1 MDQSKQ
7 TGWAAFI
14 VRTRWLWLVLG
25 LAVTVAMGT
34 GLGKL
39 GFNPDARVFFAE
51 ENPDRIALDSFEA
64 QFSKDDNLIL
74 VMNAKEGGLFEPDI
88 LAAIGELTEKA
99 WLLPHVRR
107 VDSLTNFQ
115 HTYAIGDEMIVEDLV
130 PDLLAVT
137 PEVAANA
144 RKIALSRPELLDV
157 MIDPTGRY
165 GAMQVMFRL
174 PGISPETEVPMI
186 VEETQALAAQFRAE
200 YPEIELRLT
209 GSVMINNQ
217 FAVSGQDDGM
227 TLTPMMFGAILLIVL
242 FAFRSVVGVLMTV
255 TVIAMSAVIGLGA
268 LGWSGVALNSVT
280 VLAPLI
286 IMTLAVASVVH
297 VLASVRQT
305 MMETPD
311 RKEWARVALA
321 EHGGEI
327 AVACI
332 TTAIGFLALNFS
344 ISPPFRQLG
353 NVVAVGVMGAL
364 FLTLTFL
371 PALIAIIP
379 MKRREALATTDRFM
393 RPIAEFVIG
402 WRKPLLVVMSL
413 LVVALASGIPRLA
426 LEDDFVRYFDDR
438 YEFRRDTDYFE
449 QNLGGLNILEYAL
462 PAGRSDGINDPQ
474 YLASVKEFTDWLR
487 DQPEV
492 THVRSMT
499 DVIQRL
505 NMNMHAD
512 DPAMMKLPETE
523 QAAAQFLFLYELS
536 LGYGMDLTD
545 QINVDRSAMRISV
558 SMAEAT
564 TKQMLALDAKAQDW
578 MVENAPQIAVAP
590 TGMSQVFNLIAYRD
604 VRAMLTGTVLA
615 LVAISLLLLLILRDV
630 KLGLISLIPNLIP
643 AAMAF
648 GIWGYSVGAVTLA
661 IAVVIAMTLG
671 IVVDDTVH
679 FLSKY
684 KEGKRKGM
692 TPEDAIRYTFSK
704 VGMALFVTTFA
715 LVAGF
720 AILSTSG
727 FAVNGDMAKLT
738 ALTITLALVADFL
751 LLPALLITI
760 DRRETM
766 KASTPPRTATT
777 TTTTAALGAIL
788 ALGMLA
794 MPNPA
799 SAQSAEAKGLAIVQ
813 EAERRDLGWGDFT
826 NDGEMIL
833 RDSSGNETRRVW
845 RGMNLERPAQA
856 GEGDWSVIV
865 FSAPRDIDGTA
876 TLTQAKI
883 EPSDDDQWLYLPA
896 VKRVKRISS
905 SNRTGKFVGSEFSFE
920 DLGSQE
926 VEDNTYRWLRDE
938 ACPGLPSLS
947 CFVIEGYPK
956 NAKSGYSKRIS
967 WVDAQEYRQHKTEF
981 YNRRG
986 DLEKTLSATGHEQYL
1001 GKYWRPARLDM
1012 VNHQTGKSTTLL
1024 QSNYA
1029 FRTGLSDGDFNAQR
1043 LPRLSR

>member
-1 MDQSKQ
+1 MEHATR
-7 TGWAAFI
+7 TGWAAF
-14 VRTRWLWLVLG
+14 VVKTRWLWIVLG
-25 LAVTVAMGT
+25 LALTVAMGA

-39 GFNPDARVFFAE
+39 GFNPDARVFFAA
-51 ENPDRIALDSFEA
+51 ENPDRIALDRFEA
-64 QFSKDDNLIL
+64 EFAKDDNLIL
-74 VMNAKEGGLFEPDI
+74 VMNAAEGGLFEPEI
-88 LAAIGELTEKA
+88 LAAIGDLTGKA

-115 HTYAIGDEMIVEDLV
+115 HTYAIGDEMIVSDLV
-130 PDLLAVT
+130 PDPANVT
-137 PEVAANA
+137 PEVAAAA
-144 RKIALSRPELLDV
+144 REIALSRPELLHS
-157 MIDPTGRY
+157 MIDPAGRY
-165 GAMQVMFRL
+165 GSMQIMFRL
-174 PGISPETEVPMI
+174 PGKNPAIEVPMI
-186 VEETQALAAQFRAE
+186 VAEAQALAAAFRE
-200 YPEIELRLT
+200 QHPGIELRLT
-209 GSVMINNQ
+209 GSVMVNNQ
-217 FAVSGQDDGM
+217 FAVSGQEDGKS
-227 TLTPMMFGAILLIVL
+227 LTPLMFGAILLIVFL
-242 FAFRSVVGVLMTV
+242 AFRSLAGVLMTV
-255 TVIAMSAVIGLGA
+255 SVIAMSAIIGLGA

-305 MMETPD
+305 MVETPD
-311 RKEWARVALA
+311 RREWARVALD
-321 EHGGEI
+321 EHGAEI
-327 AVACI
+327 AIACI

-344 ISPPFRQLG
+344 ISPPFRELG
-353 NVVAVGVMGAL
+353 NVVAVGVIGAM

-379 MKRREALATTDRFM
+379 MKRREALASTDRIM
-393 RPIAEFVIG
+393 APLAEFVIG
-402 WRKPLLVVMSL
+402 WRKPLLVGMSL
-413 LVVALASGIPRLA
+413 LVVGLASGIPRLS

-438 YEFRRDTDYFE
+438 YEFRRDTDYYE
-449 QNLGGLNILEYAL
+449 RNLGGLNILEYAL
-462 PAGRSDGINDPQ
+462 PAGRSDGINDPAF
-474 YLASVKEFTDWLR
+474 LADVKALTEWLR
-487 DQPEV
+487 AQPEV
-492 THVRSMT
+492 TNVRSLT

-512 DPAMMKLPETE
+512 DPAMMKLPADD

-545 QINVDRSAMRISV
+545 QINIDRSAMRISV
-558 SMAEAT
+558 AMAEVT
-564 TKQMLALDAKAQDW
+564 TKEMLALDARVQDW
-578 MVENAPQIAVAP
+578 MATNAPDIAVTP

-604 VRAMLTGTVLA
+604 VRAMLLGTVLA
-615 LVAISLLLLLILRDV
+615 LIAISALLLLVLRDV
-630 KLGLISLIPNLIP
+630 RLGIISLIPNLVP

-679 FLSKY
+679 FLAKY
-684 KEGKRKGM
+684 KEGKRRGM
-692 TPEDAIRYTFSK
+692 TPEDAVRYTFSK

-715 LVAGF
+715 LVVGF

-738 ALTITLALVADFL
+738 AMTISLALVADFL

-766 KASTPPRTATT
+766 TAPAAA
-777 TTTTAALGAIL
+777 TAALA
-788 ALGMLA
+788 ALVGFGVFTA
-794 MPNPA
+794 PTPA
-799 SAQSAEAKGLAIVQ
+799 AAQSAEEKGLAIVQ

-833 RDSSGNETRRVW
+833 RDSGGNETRRIW
-845 RGMNLERPAQA
+845 RGMSYERDARA

-865 FSAPRDIDGTA
+865 FSSPRDIAGTA

-938 ACPGLPSLS
+938 PCPTAPGLT
-947 CFVIEGYPK
+947 CHVIEGYPK
-956 NAKSGYSKRIS
+956 NARSGYSKRTT
-967 WVDAQEYRQHKTEF
+967 WVDNQEFRLHKTDF

-986 DLEKTLSATGHEQYL
+986 DLEKTLTATGHQQYV

-1012 VNHQTGKSTTLL
+1012 QNVQTGKSTTLL
-1024 QSNYA
+1024 QTNYS
-1029 FRTGLSDGDFNAQR
+1029 FGTGLGEGDFNAQR

>member
-1 MDQSKQ
+1 MDRS
-7 TGWAAFI
+7 THSGWAGFI
-14 VRTRWLWLVLG
+14 VRTRWLWIVLG
-25 LAVTVAMGT
+25 LALTVAMGA

-51 ENPDRIALDSFEA
+51 ENPDRVALDRFEKEFA
-64 QFSKDDNLIL
+64 KDDNLIL
-74 VMNAKEGGLFEPDI
+74 VMNAAE
-88 LAAIGELTEKA
+88 GELFTPEILSAIRDLTGQA

-115 HTYAIGDEMIVEDLV
+115 HTYAIGDEMIVRNLV
-130 PDLLAVT
+130 PDDAEIT
-137 PEVAANA
+137 VADAAEA
-144 RKIALSRPELLDV
+144 REIALSRPELV
-157 MIDPTGRY
+157 NAMIDPTGRY
-165 GAMQVMFRL
+165 GSTQVMFRL
-174 PGISPETEVPMI
+174 PGINPETEVPMI
-186 VEETQALAAQFRAE
+186 VAETRALAAEFRAQH
-200 YPEIELRLT
+200 PEIELRVT
-209 GSVMINNQ
+209 GSVMVSNQ
-217 FAVSGQDDGM
+217 FAESGQQDGM
-227 TLTPMMFGAILLIVL
+227 TLTPMMFGAILLIVF
-242 FAFRSVVGVLMTV
+242 FAFRSVVGVLMTLA
-255 TVIAMSAVIGLGA
+255 VIAMSAIIGLGA
-268 LGWSGVALNSVT
+268 LGWSGVPLNSVT

-305 MMETPD
+305 MTETPD

-344 ISPPFRQLG
+344 ISPPFRELG
-353 NVVAVGVMGAL
+353 NVVAVGVIGAL

-371 PALIAIIP
+371 PALIAIVP
-379 MKRREALATTDRFM
+379 MKRREELASTDRIM

-402 WRKPLLVVMSL
+402 WRKPLLVVMSVI
-413 LVVALASGIPRLA
+413 VVALASGIPKLA
-426 LEDDFVRYFDDR
+426 LEDDFIRYFDER
-438 YEFRRDTDYFE
+438 YEFRRDSDYFE
-449 QNLGGLNILEYAL
+449 RNLGGMNVLEYAL
-462 PAGRSDGINDPQ
+462 PAGRADGINDPA
-474 YLASVKEFTDWLR
+474 YLADVKDFTEWLR
-487 DQPEV
+487 AQPEV

-512 DPAMMKLPETE
+512 DPAMMKLPENDR
-523 QAAAQFLFLYELS
+523 AAAQFLFLYELS

-545 QINVDRSAMRISV
+545 QINVDRSAMRISA

-564 TKQMLALDAKAQDW
+564 TRQMLALDAKAQGWLAD
-578 MVENAPQIAVAP
+578 NAPAIATPP

-615 LVAISLLLLLILRDV
+615 LIAISALLLLILRDV
-630 KLGLISLIPNLIP
+630 KLGLVSLIPNLIP

-648 GIWGYSVGAVTLA
+648 GLWGYGVGAVTLA

-684 KEGKRKGM
+684 KEGRRKGL
-692 TPEDAIRYTFSK
+692 TPEDAVRYTFGK

-727 FAVNGDMAKLT
+727 FAVNGDMARLT
-738 ALTITLALVADFL
+738 ALTISLALVADFL

-760 DRRETM
+760 DRRKDTM
-766 KASTPPRTATT
+766 TAPTVSGPV
-777 TTTTAALGAIL
+777 TAALGAL
-788 ALGMLA
+788 VALGLLSA
-794 MPNPA
+794 PA
-799 SAQSAEAKGLAIVQ
+799 PATAQTAEAKGLAIVQ

-833 RDSSGNETRRVW
+833 RDAGGNETRRVW
-845 RGMNLERPAQA
+845 RGMNLERDARA

-876 TLTQAKI
+876 TLTQARI
-883 EPSDDDQWLYLPA
+883 EPNDDDQWLYLPA

-938 ACPGLPSLS
+938 PCPPAAGGLT
-947 CFVIEGYPK
+947 CHVVEGVPK
-956 NAKSGYSKRIS
+956 NARSGYSRRVT
-967 WVDAQEYRQHKTEF
+967 WVDTTHYNPHKTDF

-986 DLEKTLSATGHEQYL
+986 DLEKTLTVSGYRQYM
-1001 GKYWRPARLDM
+1001 GRYWRPARLDM
-1012 VNHQTGKSTTLL
+1012 QNVQTGKSTTLL
-1024 QSNYA
+1024 QSAYT
-1029 FRTGLSDGDFNAQR
+1029 FGTGMSEGDFNAQR

>member
-1 MDQSKQ
+1 MDKRNDRAT

-14 VRTRWLWLVLG
+14 VRTRWLWVALG
-25 LAVTVAMGT
+25 LALTLGMGT

-39 GFNPDARVFFAE
+39 GFDPDARIFFAE
-51 ENPDRIALDSFEA
+51 ENPDRIALDAFEA
-64 QFSKDDNLIL
+64 EFAKDDNLIL
-74 VMNAKEGGLFEPDI
+74 VMNAKEGGLFTPEI
-88 LAAIGELTEKA
+88 LSAIGDLTEKA

-107 VDSLTNFQ
+107 VDSITNFQ
-115 HTYAIGDEMIVEDLV
+115 HTYAIDDEMIVRDLV
-130 PDLLAVT
+130 PDPATVT
-137 PEVAANA
+137 PEQAAEA
-144 RKIALSRPELLDV
+144 RDIALTRPELVHAL
-157 MIDPTGRY
+157 IDPTARF
-165 GAMQVMFRL
+165 GAMQVMLRL
-174 PGISPETEVPMI
+174 PGVNTATEVPMI
-186 VEETQALAAQFRAE
+186 VAETQALAAQFREAN
-200 YPEIELRLT
+200 PDIELRMT

-217 FAVSGQDDGM
+217 FAVSGQEDAGS
-227 TLTPMMFGAILLIVL
+227 LTPMMFGAILLIVL
-242 FAFRSVVGVLMTV
+242 VAFQSVIGMVMTV
-255 TVIAMSAVIGLGA
+255 LVIAMSAVIGLGA
-268 LGWSGVALNSVT
+268 LGWSGVPLNSVT

-297 VLASVRQT
+297 MLASVRQT
-305 MMETPD
+305 MVETPD
-311 RKEWARVALA
+311 RREWARVALD

-344 ISPPFRQLG
+344 ISPPFRELG
-353 NVVAVGVMGAL
+353 NIVAVGVLGAL

-371 PALIAIIP
+371 PALIAILP
-379 MKRREALATTDRFM
+379 MKRRTALASADRIM
-393 RPIAEFVIG
+393 APLAEFVIG
-402 WRKPLLVVMSL
+402 WRKPLLIVMSGIVIL
-413 LVVALASGIPRLA
+413 FASGIPRLA
-426 LEDDFVRYFDDR
+426 LEDDFIRYFDER
-438 YEFRRDTDYFE
+438 YEFRRDSDYFE
-449 QNLGGLNILEYAL
+449 QNLGGMNVMEYAL
-462 PAGRSDGINDPQ
+462 PAGRSDGINDPA
-474 YLASVKEFTDWLR
+474 YLAQVKGFTEWLR
-487 DQPEV
+487 EQSEV

-512 DPAMMKLPETE
+512 DPAMMKLPENDM
-523 QAAAQFLFLYELS
+523 AAAQFLFLYELS

-545 QINVDRSAMRISV
+545 QINIDRSAMRISA
-558 SMAEAT
+558 SMAEAKT
-564 TKQMLALDAKAQDW
+564 SDMLAMDAKAQAW
-578 MVENAPQIAVAP
+578 LAENAPDIAIAP

-615 LVAISLLLLLILRDV
+615 LVAISFLMLLVLRDV
-630 KLGLISLIPNLIP
+630 KLGLLSLIPNLIP

-648 GIWGYSVGAVTLA
+648 GIWGYTVGAVTLA

-684 KEGKRKGM
+684 KEGKRQGK
-692 TPEDAIRYTFSK
+692 TPEDAVRHAFSK

-715 LVAGF
+715 LVVGF

-738 ALTITLALVADFL
+738 ALTISLALVADFL

-766 KASTPPRTATT
+766 TASIKTAPAAI
-777 TTTTAALGAIL
+777 AALLG
-788 ALGMLA
+788 LGMLA
-794 MPNPA
+794 APSPA
-799 SAQSAEAKGLAIVQ
+799 TAQTAEAKGLAIAQ
-813 EAERRDLGWGDFT
+813 EVERRDLGWGDFT

-833 RDSSGNETRRVW
+833 RDSRGNETRRVW
-845 RGMNLERPAQA
+845 RGMNLERPASA

-865 FSAPRDIDGTA
+865 FSSPRDISGTA

-883 EPSDDDQWLYLPA
+883 EPADDDQWLFLPA

-926 VEDNTYRWLRDE
+926 VEDNTYKWLRDE
-938 ACPGLPSLS
+938 PCPASAGGLT
-947 CFVIEGYPK
+947 CHVVEGYPK

-967 WVDAQEYRQHKTEF
+967 WVDTTNYNGHKVEF

-986 DLEKTLSATGHEQYL
+986 DLEKTLTSSGYQQYA
-1001 GKYWRPARLDM
+1001 GKFWRPARLDM
-1012 VNHQTGKSTTLL
+1012 QNVQTGKSTTLL
-1024 QSNYA
+1024 QTNYS
-1029 FRTGLSDGDFNAQR
+1029 FGTGMSEGDFNAQR

>member
-1 MDQSKQ
+1 MEKSTQ
-7 TGWAAFI
+7 TGGWAALI
-14 VRTRWLWLVLG
+14 VRTRWLWVVVG
-25 LAVTVAMGT
+25 LALTVAVGS

-51 ENPDRIALDSFEA
+51 ENPDRVALDQFEA
-64 QFSKDDNLIL
+64 EFAKDDNLIL
-74 VMNAKEGGLFEPDI
+74 VLNATEGGLFQPEI

-115 HTYAIGDEMIVEDLV
+115 HTYAIGDEMIVSDLV
-130 PDLLAVT
+130 PDITNVT

-144 RKIALSRPELLDV
+144 REIALSRPELV
-157 MIDPTGRY
+157 HSMIDPTGRF
-165 GAMQVMFRL
+165 GSMQVMFRL
-174 PGISPETEVPMI
+174 PGLNPETEVPMI
-186 VEETQALAAQFRAE
+186 VAETQALAAEFRAQN
-200 YPEIELRLT
+200 PDIELRMT

-217 FAVSGQDDGM
+217 FAVSGQEDGM

-242 FAFRSVVGVLMTV
+242 FAFRSIVGVFMTV
-255 TVIAMSAVIGLGA
+255 SVIAMSAIIGLGA

-305 MMETPD
+305 MTETPD
-311 RKEWARVALA
+311 RKEWARVALD
-321 EHGGEI
+321 EHGAEI
-327 AVACI
+327 AVACL

-344 ISPPFRQLG
+344 ISPPFRELG
-353 NVVAVGVMGAL
+353 NIVAVGVIAAL

-371 PALIAIIP
+371 PALIAILP
-379 MKRREALATTDRFM
+379 MKRRETLATTDRFM
-393 RPIAEFVIG
+393 RPFAEFVIG

-413 LVVALASGIPRLA
+413 IVIAFASGIPRLA
-426 LEDDFVRYFDDR
+426 LEDDFVRYFDER
-438 YEFRRDTDYFE
+438 YEFRRDSDYFE
-449 QNLGGLNILEYAL
+449 ANLGALNIMEYPL
-462 PAGRSDGINDPQ
+462 PAGRSDGINDPA
-474 YLASVKEFTDWLR
+474 YLAKVEAFTEWLR
-487 DQPEV
+487 AQPEV

-512 DPAMMKLPETE
+512 DPAMMKLPDSDM
-523 QAAAQFLFLYELS
+523 ASAQFLFLYELS

-545 QINVDRSAMRISV
+545 QINVDRSAMRISA
-558 SMAEAT
+558 SMGNAT
-564 TKQMLALDAKAQDW
+564 TRQMLALDARAQEW
-578 MVENAPQIAVAP
+578 LATNAPDIATPP

-615 LVAISLLLLLILRDV
+615 LIAISALLLLILRDI
-630 KLGLISLIPNLIP
+630 KLGLLSLIPNLIP

-648 GIWGYSVGAVTLA
+648 GLWGYGVGAVTLA

-679 FLSKY
+679 FLAKY
-684 KEGKRKGM
+684 KEGRRKGM
-692 TPEDAIRYTFSK
+692 TPEDAVRYTFSK
-704 VGMALFVTTFA
+704 VGMALLVTTFA
-715 LVAGF
+715 LVVGF

-738 ALTITLALVADFL
+738 ALTITLALIADFL

-760 DRRETM
+760 DRSETM
-766 KASTPPRTATT
+766 KTSIPTRTA
-777 TTTTAALGAIL
+777 TTAALGAIL
-788 ALGMLA
+788 GLGILTA
-794 MPNPA
+794 PTPVN
-799 SAQSAEAKGLAIVQ
+799 AQSAEEKGLAIVQ

-826 NDGEMIL
+826 NAGEMIL
-833 RDSSGNETRRVW
+833 RDAGGNETRRVW
-845 RGMNLERPAQA
+845 RGMNLERDAQA

-926 VEDNTYRWLRDE
+926 VADNTYRWLRDE
-938 ACPGLPSLS
+938 PCPPAAGGLT
-947 CFVIEGYPK
+947 CHVVEGMPK
-956 NAKSGYSKRIS
+956 NARSGYSKRVS
-967 WVDAQEYRQHKTEF
+967 WVDTTNYNQHKTDF

-986 DLEKTLSATGHEQYL
+986 DLEKTLTASGYQQYM
-1001 GKYWRPARLDM
+1001 GRYWRPARLDM
-1012 VNHQTGKSTTLL
+1012 QNVQTGKSTTLL
-1024 QSNYA
+1024 QTNYTFA
-1029 FRTGLSDGDFNAQR
+1029 TGMSEGDFNAQR

>member
-1 MDQSKQ
+1 MGETRQG
-7 TGWAAFI
+7 GWAGFI
-14 VRTRWLWLVLG
+14 IRTRWLWVVIG
-25 LAVTVAMGT
+25 LALTVGMGM

-51 ENPDRIALDSFEA
+51 ENPDRQALDQFEA
-64 QFSKDDNLIL
+64 EFAKDDNLLL
-74 VMNAKEGGLFEPDI
+74 VMNAKEGGLFTPEI
-88 LAAIGELTEKA
+88 LSAIAGLTEKA

-115 HTYAIGDEMIVEDLV
+115 HTYAVGDEMIVRDLV
-130 PDLLAVT
+130 PDPTDVT
-137 PEVAANA
+137 PEVAAEA
-144 RKIALSRPELLDV
+144 REIALSRPELV
-157 MIDPTGRY
+157 NSMIDPTGRY
-165 GAMQVMFRL
+165 GSMQVMFRL
-174 PGISPETEVPMI
+174 PGISPATEVPMI
-186 VEETQALAAQFRAE
+186 VEETQALAAEFRAAH
-200 YPEIELRLT
+200 PDIELRMT

-217 FAVSGQDDGM
+217 FAVSGQEDGA
-227 TLTPMMFGAILLIVL
+227 TLTPLMFGAILLIVL
-242 FAFRSVVGVLMTV
+242 VAFRSIMGVLMTV
-255 TVIAMSAVIGLGA
+255 SVIAMSAVIGLGA
-268 LGWSGVALNSVT
+268 LGWSGVPLNSVT
-280 VLAPLI
+280 ILAPLI

-305 MMETPD
+305 MTETPD
-311 RKEWARVALA
+311 RHEWARVALA

-344 ISPPFRQLG
+344 ISPPFRELG
-353 NVVAVGVMGAL
+353 NIVAVGVMGAL

-371 PALIAIIP
+371 PALIAVIP

-393 RPIAEFVIG
+393 APIAEFVIG

-426 LEDDFVRYFDDR
+426 LEDDFIRYFDER
-438 YEFRRDTDYFE
+438 YEFRRDSDYFE
-449 QNLGGLNILEYAL
+449 QNLGGMNILEYAL
-462 PAGRSDGINDPQ
+462 PAGRSDGINDPE
-474 YLASVKEFTDWLR
+474 YLAQVMAFTEWLR

-512 DPAMMKLPETE
+512 DPAMMKLPDSD
-523 QAAAQFLFLYELS
+523 QASAQFLFLYELS

-545 QINVDRSAMRISV
+545 QINIDRSAMRISA
-558 SMAEAT
+558 SMAEVT
-564 TKQMLALDAKAQDW
+564 TKNMLALDAKAQDW
-578 MVENAPQIAVAP
+578 LSENAPALAVAP

-615 LVAISLLLLLILRDV
+615 LVAISLLLLLVLRDV

-648 GIWGYSVGAVTLA
+648 GIWGYTVGAVTLA

-679 FLSKY
+679 FLAKY
-684 KEGKRKGM
+684 KEGKRRGM
-692 TPEDAIRYTFSK
+692 TPEDAVRYTFSK

-720 AILSTSG
+720 MILSTSG

-766 KASTPPRTATT
+766 TAPTAARA
-777 TTTTAALGAIL
+777 TAALGAIFAVGLL
-788 ALGMLA
+788 AT
-794 MPNPA
+794 PTPA

-833 RDSSGNETRRVW
+833 RDSRGNETRRVW
-845 RGMNLERPAQA
+845 RGMNLERPAAA

-865 FSAPRDIDGTA
+865 FSSPRDIDGTA

-883 EPSDDDQWLYLPA
+883 EPNDDDQWLYLPA

-926 VEDNTYRWLRDE
+926 VADNTYRWLREE
-938 ACPGLPSLS
+938 ACPGGTGLS
-947 CFVIEGYPK
+947 CNVVEGYPK

-967 WVDAQEYRQHKTEF
+967 WVDTTHYNQHKTEF

-986 DLEKTLSATGHEQYL
+986 DLEKTLTATGYQQYL
-1001 GKYWRPARLDM
+1001 GKHWRPARLEM
-1012 VNHQTGKSTTLL
+1012 ANHQTGKSTTLL

-1029 FRTGLSDGDFNAQR
+1029 FRTGMGEGDFNAQR

>member
-1 MDQSKQ
+1 VDQSTQSK
-7 TGWAAFI
+7 WAAFVI
-14 VRTRWLWLVLG
+14 RTRWLWIVLG
-25 LAVTVAMGT
+25 LALTAGMGM

-51 ENPDRIALDSFEA
+51 ENPDRIALDRFEA
-64 QFSKDDNLIL
+64 EFAKDDNLIL
-74 VMNAKEGGLFEPDI
+74 VLNAKEGGLFEPEI
-88 LAAIGELTEKA
+88 LAAIGDLTEKA

-115 HTYAIGDEMIVEDLV
+115 HTYAIDDEMIVGDLV
-130 PDLLAVT
+130 PAPATVT
-137 PEVAANA
+137 PEQAAAA
-144 RKIALSRPELLDV
+144 REIALSRPELV
-157 MIDPTGRY
+157 HSMIDPTGRY
-165 GAMQVMFRL
+165 GSMQVMFRL
-174 PGISPETEVPMI
+174 PGKNPAIEVPMI
-186 VEETQALAAQFRAE
+186 VAETQAIATQFRTE
-200 YPEIELRLT
+200 HPDIELRLT

-217 FAVSGQDDGM
+217 FAVSGQDDGKS
-227 TLTPMMFGAILLIVL
+227 LTPLMFGAILLIVFL
-242 FAFRSVVGVLMTV
+242 AFRSVVGVLMTIS
-255 TVIAMSAVIGLGA
+255 VIAMSAIIGLGA
-268 LGWSGVALNSVT
+268 LGWAGVALNSVT

-305 MMETPD
+305 MVETPD
-311 RKEWARVALA
+311 RHEWARVALA
-321 EHGGEI
+321 EHGAEI

-344 ISPPFRQLG
+344 ISPPFRELG

-371 PALIAIIP
+371 PALIAIVP
-379 MKRREALATTDRFM
+379 MKRREALASTDRIM
-393 RPIAEFVIG
+393 APLAEFVIG
-402 WRKPLLVVMSL
+402 WRKPLLVAMSL
-413 LVVALASGIPRLA
+413 LVVALASGIPRLS

-449 QNLGGLNILEYAL
+449 RNLGGLNILEYAL
-462 PAGRSDGINDPQ
+462 PAGRSDGINDPVFLGQ
-474 YLASVKEFTDWLR
+474 VEDFTAWLR
-487 DQPEV
+487 AQPEV
-492 THVRSMT
+492 TNVRSLT
-499 DVIQRL
+499 DVLQRL
-505 NMNMHAD
+505 NMNMHGD
-512 DPAMMKLPETE
+512 DPAMMKLPANE

-545 QINVDRSAMRISV
+545 QINIDRSSMRISA

-564 TKQMLALDAKAQDW
+564 TRDMLALDAKAQDW
-578 MVENAPQIAVAP
+578 MAANAPALAVAP

-604 VRAMLTGTVLA
+604 VRAMLGGTVLA
-615 LVAISLLLLLILRDV
+615 LIAISFLMLLILRDV
-630 KLGLISLIPNLIP
+630 KLGLVSLIPNLIP

-679 FLSKY
+679 FLAKY
-684 KEGKRKGM
+684 KEGKRQGM
-692 TPEDAIRYTFSK
+692 TPEDAVRYTFSK

-715 LVAGF
+715 LVVGF

-727 FAVNGDMAKLT
+727 FAVNGDMARLT
-738 ALTITLALVADFL
+738 AMTITLALVADFL

-766 KASTPPRTATT
+766 TAPAA
-777 TTTTAALGAIL
+777 TTAALAAIL
-788 ALGMLA
+788 GLGALA
-794 MPNPA
+794 APTPA
-799 SAQSAEAKGLAIVQ
+799 AAQSAEAKGLAIVQ

-833 RDSSGNETRRVW
+833 RDSGGNESRRIW
-845 RGMNLERPAQA
+845 RGMSFERDARA

-865 FSAPRDIDGTA
+865 FSSPRDIAGTA
-876 TLTQAKI
+876 TLTQAKV

-938 ACPGLPSLS
+938 PCPTVPSLTCHVVES
-947 CFVIEGYPK
+947 FPK
-956 NAKSGYSKRIS
+956 NARSGYSKRTT
-967 WVDAQEYRQHKTEF
+967 WVDNQEYRQHRTDF
-981 YNRRG
+981 FNRRG
-986 DLEKTLSATGHEQYL
+986 DLEKTLTATGHRQYA
-1001 GKYWRPARLDM
+1001 GRYWRPARLDM
-1012 VNHQTGKSTTLL
+1012 QNVQSGKSTTLL
-1024 QSNYA
+1024 QTNYR
-1029 FRTGLSDGDFNAQR
+1029 FGTGMSEGDFNAQR

>member
-1 MDQSKQ
+1 MDQSTQK
-7 TGWAAFI
+7 GWAAFI
-14 VRTRWLWLVLG
+14 VRTRWLWIVAG
-25 LAVTVAMGT
+25 LALTVAMGM

-39 GFNPDARVFFAE
+39 SFNPDARIFFAE
-51 ENPDRIALDSFEA
+51 ENPDRTALDRFESEFA
-64 QFSKDDNLIL
+64 KDDNLIL
-74 VMNAKEGGLFEPDI
+74 VMNAKEGGLFEPKV
-88 LAAIGELTEKA
+88 LSAIGELTEEA

-115 HTYAIGDEMIVEDLV
+115 HTYAIDDEMIVGDLV
-130 PDLLAVT
+130 PEPASVT
-137 PEVAANA
+137 PEQAAA
-144 RKIALSRPELLDV
+144 AQEIALSRPELLHT

-165 GAMQVMFRL
+165 GSMQVMFRL
-174 PGISPETEVPMI
+174 PGKSPETEVPEI
-186 VEETQALAAQFRAE
+186 VAETQVLAAAFRE
-200 YPEIELRLT
+200 KNPDIELRLT
-209 GSVMINNQ
+209 GSVMMNNQ
-217 FAVSGQDDGM
+217 FAVSGQDDGK
-227 TLTPMMFGAILLIVL
+227 TLTPLMFGAILLIVFL
-242 FAFRSVVGVLMTV
+242 AFRSVVGVLITT

-268 LGWSGVALNSVT
+268 LGWSGTSLNSVT

-297 VLASVRQT
+297 VLASARQT
-305 MMETPD
+305 MVETPD
-311 RKEWARVALA
+311 RKEWARVALD

-344 ISPPFRQLG
+344 ISPPFRELG

-371 PALIAIIP
+371 PALIVIIP
-379 MKRREALATTDRFM
+379 MKRREALATTDRIM
-393 RPIAEFVIG
+393 APLAEFVIG
-402 WRKPLLVVMSL
+402 WRKPLLVGMSL
-413 LVVALASGIPRLA
+413 LVIALASGIPRLS

-449 QNLGGLNILEYAL
+449 RHLGGLNVLEYAL
-462 PAGRSDGINDPQ
+462 PAGRSDGINDPAF
-474 YLASVKEFTDWLR
+474 LANVKDFTEWLR
-487 DQPEV
+487 AQPEV
-492 THVRSMT
+492 TNVRSLT
-499 DVIQRL
+499 DVLQRL

-512 DPAMMKLPETE
+512 DPGMMKLPVDE

-545 QINVDRSAMRISV
+545 QINIDRSSMRISV
-558 SMAEAT
+558 SMAQAT
-564 TKQMLALDAKAQDW
+564 TKGMLALDAKAQAW
-578 MVENAPQIAVAP
+578 MADNAPSIAVAP

-604 VRAMLTGTVLA
+604 VRAMLLGTVLA
-615 LVAISLLLLLILRDV
+615 LIAISALLLLILRDV
-630 KLGLISLIPNLIP
+630 KLGLISLVPNLVP

-648 GIWGYSVGAVTLA
+648 GLWGYGVGAVTLA

-679 FLSKY
+679 FLAKY
-684 KEGKRKGM
+684 KEGKRQGM
-692 TPEDAIRYTFSK
+692 TPEDAVRYTFSK

-715 LVAGF
+715 LVVGF

-738 ALTITLALVADFL
+738 ALTISLALVADFL

-766 KASTPPRTATT
+766 NAPATVAAT
-777 TTTTAALGAIL
+777 LAALIGIGAL
-788 ALGMLA
+788 AA
-794 MPNPA
+794 PSPA
-799 SAQSAEAKGLAIVQ
+799 HAQSAEAKGLAIVQ

-833 RDSSGNETRRVW
+833 RDAGGNETRRIW
-845 RGMNLERPAQA
+845 RGMNLERDARS

-865 FSAPRDIDGTA
+865 FSSPRDISGTA

-938 ACPGLPSLS
+938 ACPGGTGLT
-947 CFVIEGYPK
+947 CHVIEGVPK
-956 NAKSGYSKRIS
+956 NARSGYSKRVT
-967 WVDAQEYRQHKTEF
+967 WVDATHFNQHKTDF

-986 DLEKTLSATGHEQYL
+986 DLEKTLTATGYQQYL

-1012 VNHQTGKSTTLL
+1012 QNVQTGKSTTLL
-1024 QSNYA
+1024 QSKYS
-1029 FRTGLSDGDFNAQR
+1029 FGTGMNESDFNAQR

>member
-1 MDQSKQ
+1 MDQS
-7 TGWAAFI
+7 TRSGWAAFI
-14 VRTRWLWLVLG
+14 VRTRWLWIVVG
-25 LAVTVAMGT
+25 LALTVGMGA

-51 ENPDRIALDSFEA
+51 ENPDRQALDRFEKEFA
-64 QFSKDDNLIL
+64 KDDNLLL
-74 VMNAKEGGLFEPDI
+74 VMNAREGEIFTPEALS
-88 LAAIGELTEKA
+88 AIGELTEKA

-115 HTYAIGDEMIVEDLV
+115 HTYAIDDEMIVSDLV
-130 PDLLAVT
+130 PDVTAVT
-137 PEVAANA
+137 LEMAAEA
-144 RKIALSRPELLDV
+144 REIALSRPELV
-157 MIDPTGRY
+157 HSMIDPTGRY
-165 GAMQVMFRL
+165 GSMQVLFRL
-174 PGISPETEVPMI
+174 PGVNPETEVPMI
-186 VEETQALAAQFRAE
+186 VAETQALAAEFRAE
-200 YPEIELRLT
+200 NPDIELRLT
-209 GSVMINNQ
+209 GSVMVNNQ
-217 FAVSGQDDGM
+217 FAMSGQQDGK
-227 TLTPMMFGAILLIVL
+227 TLTPMMFGVILLIVFL
-242 FAFRSVVGVLMTV
+242 AFRSVVGVLMTLA
-255 TVIAMSAVIGLGA
+255 VIAMSAIIGLGA
-268 LGWSGVALNSVT
+268 LGWSGVPLNSVT

-305 MMETPD
+305 MTETPD

-344 ISPPFRQLG
+344 ISPPFRELG

-379 MKRREALATTDRFM
+379 MKQREALATTDRIM
-393 RPIAEFVIG
+393 APIAEFVIG

-413 LVVALASGIPRLA
+413 LVVALASGIPRLV
-426 LEDDFVRYFDDR
+426 LEDDFIRYFDDR
-438 YEFRRDTDYFE
+438 YEFRRDSDYFE
-449 QNLGGLNILEYAL
+449 QNLGGMNVLEYAL
-462 PAGRSDGINDPQ
+462 PAGRADGINDPA
-474 YLASVKEFTDWLR
+474 YLGQVKAFTEWLR
-487 DQPEV
+487 AQPEV

-499 DVIQRL
+499 DVLQRL

-512 DPAMMKLPETE
+512 DPAMMKLPENDMST
-523 QAAAQFLFLYELS
+523 AQFLFLYELS

-545 QINVDRSAMRISV
+545 QINIDRSAMRISV
-558 SMAEAT
+558 SVAQTT
-564 TKQMLALDAKAQDW
+564 TKEMLALDAKAQGW
-578 MVENAPQIAVAP
+578 MAANAPDIAVAP
-590 TGMSQVFNLIAYRD
+590 TGMSQVFNLISYRD
-604 VRAMLTGTVLA
+604 VRAMLLGTVLA
-615 LVAISLLLLLILRDV
+615 LIAISALMLLILRDV
-630 KLGLISLIPNLIP
+630 KLGFISLIPNLVP

-648 GIWGYSVGAVTLA
+648 GLWGYGVGAVTLA

-679 FLSKY
+679 FLAKY

-692 TPEDAIRYTFSK
+692 TPEDAVRYTFSK

-738 ALTITLALVADFL
+738 AMTISLALVADFL

-766 KASTPPRTATT
+766 NAPAAVAATLAAVIGIGALAAPTP
-777 TTTTAALGAIL
+777 AA
-788 ALGMLA
+788 
-794 MPNPA
+794 
-799 SAQSAEAKGLAIVQ
+799 AQSAEAKGLSIVQ

-833 RDSSGNETRRVW
+833 RDSGGNETRRIW
-845 RGMNLERPAQA
+845 RGMNLERDARA

-865 FSAPRDIDGTA
+865 FSSPRDISGTA

-938 ACPGLPSLS
+938 PCPGGTGLT
-947 CFVIEGYPK
+947 CHVVEGTPK
-956 NAKSGYSKRIS
+956 NARSGYSKRVS
-967 WVDAQEYRQHKTEF
+967 WVDTTHYNQHKTDF

-986 DLEKTLSATGHEQYL
+986 DLEKTLTASGYQQYL

-1012 VNHQTGKSTTLL
+1012 QNLQTGKSTTLL
-1024 QSNYA
+1024 QSNYSFGA
-1029 FRTGLSDGDFNAQR
+1029 GMTEGDFNAQR